1 MSQCEDLTGQ
11 RFTRLTVKSRIEGVV
26 KPMWLCLCDCGN
38 QCRVIGESLR
48 SGNTRSCGCLRKE
61 ARGAD
66 LTGEHFGLW
75 MAIARAGT
83 SRNGEALWLCECIC
97 GTTGT
102 VRSSN
107 LTGYRSRSCGCA
119 RGCWDRRPQL
129 VGYA

>member
-11 RFTRLTVKSRIEGVV
+11 RFTRLTVKSRIEGAV

-38 QCRVIGESLR
+38 QCTVIGESLR

-66 LTGEHFGLW
+66 
-75 MAIARAGT
+75 
-83 SRNGEALWLCECIC
+83 NGEALWLCECIC

>member
-11 RFTRLTVKSRIEGVV
+11 RSTRLTVKSRIEGAV

-83 SRNGEALWLCECIC
+83 SRNGAGAPTASGAKKSLGLR
-97 GTTGT
+97 TGAK
-102 VRSSN
+102 V
-107 LTGYRSRSCGCA
+107 A
-119 RGCWDRRPQL
+119 AP
-129 VGYA
+129 